1 MIRRK
6 ALACAITAL
15 AGLPLAAHAQSN
27 WPARPIK
34 IIVPFTAGT
43 AADIVARQLA
53 PGMADILG
61 QGVVVENV
69 AGAGGSVGAAQ
80 VAKAAPDGYT
90 LLMFGVNNAINP
102 ALYKDLS
109 FDTQRDLKPI
119 ARVAIA
125 PLAIIAHPKF
135 QANSIREL
143 VTAAK
148 AAPRSIF
155 YGSGG
160 NGSVTHLAL
169 ELLNAR
175 GGIQLAHVP
184 YKGIAQMMTDVMG
197 NQIPIAAPALAT
209 ALGGA
214 KAGTLKILGVTS
226 LTRSPLLP
234 DVPTVAE
241 QGLPGFEVTAWN
253 GLMAPSATP
262 DDIVAKIQAA
272 ALRVAGTKEFG
283 EQMNKQAMK
292 ADPMTAA
299 EFRRYVNEELVKWDA
314 LVKSSGAKVD

>member
-1 MIRRK
+1 MQKRHWL
-6 ALACAITAL
+6 ALAAFACAAL
-15 AGLPLAAHAQSN
+15 PGTGFTQGNYPV
-27 WPARPIK
+27 RPIK

-53 PGMADILG
+53 PGMSEILG
-61 QGVVVENV
+61 QGVVIENV

-125 PLAIIAHPKF
+125 PLAIVANPKF
-135 QANSIREL
+135 PSQSIRDL
-143 VTAAK
+143 LTAAK
-148 AAPRSIF
+148 AAPRGIF

-175 GGIQLAHVP
+175 GGIQLTHVP

-197 NQIPIAAPALAT
+197 NQIPLAAPALAT
-209 ALGGA
+209 ALGPA
-214 KAGTLKILGVTS
+214 KAGNLKILGVTS

-241 QGLPGFEVTAWN
+241 QGLPGFDVTAWN
-253 GLMAPSATP
+253 GLMAPAGTP
-262 DDIVAKIQAA
+262 DDIVAKLQNA
-272 ALRVAGTKEFG
+272 ALRVAGTREFG

-292 ADPMTAA
+292 ADPMNAA
-299 EFRRYVNEELVKWDA
+299 EFRRFVGEELSKWDA